1 MPFAVYN
8 TFAVYAVRCGAAP
21 FEARAV
27 AVPFAARAVAVP
39 FAARAVAVPFAARA
53 VAVPFVARA
62 AGLPS
67 LPFVCRIACPRHAA
81 VLPAVRFF
89 LKKFFEKFV
98 CKRLTSAMEVV

>member
-39 FAARAVAVPFAARA
+39 FAARAVAVPF
-53 VAVPFVARA
+53 VARA

-67 LPFVCRIACPRHAA
+67 LPFVRRIACPRHAA

>member
-39 FAARAVAVPFAARA
+39 F
-53 VAVPFVARA
+53 VARA

-67 LPFVCRIACPRHAA
+67 LPFVRRIACPRHAA
-81 VLPAVRFF
+81 ILPAVRFF

>member
-21 FEARAV
+21 FE
-27 AVPFAARAVAVP
+27 ARAVAVP

>member
-8 TFAVYAVRCGAAP
+8 TFAVYAVRRGAAP

-27 AVPFAARAVAVP
+27 AVPFAVRAAAVLL
-39 FAARAVAVPFAARA
+39 
-53 VAVPFVARA
+53 VARA

-67 LPFVCRIACPRHAA
+67 LPFVRRIACPRHAA

>member
-27 AVPFAARAVAVP
+27 AVPFAVRAAAVLL
-39 FAARAVAVPFAARA
+39 
-53 VAVPFVARA
+53 VARA
-62 AGLPS
+62 AGLPVP
-67 LPFVCRIACPRHAA
+67 PFVRRIVCSRHAD

-98 CKRLTSAMEVV
+98 CKRLTSALEVV

>member
-27 AVPFAARAVAVP
+27 AVPFAVRAAAVLL
-39 FAARAVAVPFAARA
+39 
-53 VAVPFVARA
+53 VARA
-62 AGLPS
+62 AGLPVP
-67 LPFVCRIACPRHAA
+67 PFVRRIVCPRHAV

>member
-27 AVPFAARAVAVP
+27 AVPFAVRAASVLP
-39 FAARAVAVPFAARA
+39 
-53 VAVPFVARA
+53 VARA
-62 AGLPS
+62 AGLPVP
-67 LPFVCRIACPRHAA
+67 PFVRRIVCSRHAD
-81 VLPAVRFF
+81 VLSAVRFF

>member
-27 AVPFAARAVAVP
+27 AVPFAVRAAAVLL
-39 FAARAVAVPFAARA
+39 
-53 VAVPFVARA
+53 VARA
-62 AGLPS
+62 AGLPVP
-67 LPFVCRIACPRHAA
+67 PFVRRIACPRHAA
-81 VLPAVRFF
+81 ILPAVRFF

-98 CKRLTSAMEVV
+98 CKRLTSALEVV